1 MVLSAGHITEVNTG
15 TCKESGT
22 TGQSITGIWQQLRA
36 VDEYWELSVR
46 FNYAGGAPYTTFNFT
61 ESVQHGNGIYDI
73 ESLQAHRLPDYKNL
87 SFRIDRRF
95 YFSGANLIAYIYMWN
110 VFNRRNPA
118 YYGWSAGSDIPVT
131 YKQFDRIT
139 AFGIEFEF

>member
-1 MVLSAGHITEVNTG
+1 MANG
-15 TCKESGT
+15 
-22 TGQSITGIWQQLRA
+22 W
-36 VDEYWELSVR
+36 D
-46 FNYAGGAPYTTFNFT
+46 
-61 ESVQHGNGIYDI
+61 GIYDI
-73 ESLQAHRLPDYKNL
+73 ESLQAQRLPDYKNL

-110 VFNRRNPA
+110 VFNRRNPSH
-118 YYGWSAGSDIPVT
+118 YGWSAGSDIPVT